1 MSENIYYYVLNYDTD
16 LTKTDLKIKN
26 YIINNWDSKLV
37 GKEIAFELGISQSS
51 ISKFISKLKF
61 KSIHEL
67 NLLKK
72 YSDQEIIIYLTNKR
86 SDILSDLIKL
96 NKSETFEGII
106 NSLNDNNLILT
117 YGIGHSY
124 LCAKNFKQ
132 RFSKLGYNILLLKE
146 RYDVT
151 LNINTIFKSNT
162 YALIFSDSASTEEI
176 IIFANFCRENNIKY
190 TLITSNLFSKL
201 NNYSEY
207 TLAYNH
213 IDIGYLLETI
223 GPEQPVI
230 SLIDLLYL
238 KALSAD
244 YKQKYDDFMIS
255 EYIL

>member
-1 MSENIYYYVLNYDTD
+1 MSENIYYYVLNYETD
-16 LTKTDLKIKN
+16 LTTTDKKIKN
-26 YIINNWDSKLV
+26 HIINNWQSKLV
-37 GKEIAFELGISQSS
+37 GKEIAAELNISQSS

-67 NLLKK
+67 NLLKN
-72 YSDQEIIIYLTNKR
+72 YNDEEIIIYLTNKR
-86 SDILSDLIKL
+86 SEILSDLIKL
-96 NKSETFEGII
+96 NKSVAFEGII
-106 NSLNDNNLILT
+106 NALNASNLILT

-151 LNINTIFKSNT
+151 LNINTIFKSDS
-162 YALIFSDSASTEEI
+162 YALIFSDSATTEEI
-176 IIFANFCRENNIKY
+176 VIFARFCKENDIKY
-190 TLITSNLFSKL
+190 TLITSNLLSSL
-201 NNYSEY
+201 NKDADY

-213 IDIGYLLETI
+213 LNIGYLLETI
-223 GPEQPVI
+223 GPEQPII

-238 KALSAD
+238 KALSGD